1 MQTYR
6 REKALRLKEIKSNI
20 IFCSTHPHNYY
31 LQLLAET
38 GFIGFSYVIAI
49 FFILLGNYLKC
60 LYRQIK
66 KKVSLEK
73 SYICILSGLITFL
86 WPITTTGS
94 FFNNWICAILY
105 LSSGIYLFILSN
117 EKK

>member
-1 MQTYR
+1 MELKHL
-6 REKALRLKEIKSNI
+6 EKNCKLIDEKKLLDLKIKSNI

-66 KKVSLEK
+66 KVSQEK

-94 FFNNWICAILY
+94 FSIIGSVQFYI
-105 LSSGIYLFILSN
+105 
-117 EKK
+117 